1 MIIKRNPLA
10 HEVVIN
16 LERLYKSDR
25 FIRSIE
31 ACQNAAPLRY
41 IRKWMGSQS
50 EVVLRVSTF
59 DRDGDVVSWGGRVG
73 TMQQL
78 EGAARSINVADDQI
92 ALLATKLGDAGVNTG
107 DPWWTTDQ
115 GAQNI
120 ILNVLE
126 KAHALGLFHGL

>member
-1 MIIKRNPLA
+1 
-10 HEVVIN
+10 
-16 LERLYKSDR
+16 
-25 FIRSIE
+25 
-31 ACQNAAPLRY
+31 
-41 IRKWMGSQS
+41 
-50 EVVLRVSTF
+50 
-59 DRDGDVVSWGGRVG
+59 
-73 TMQQL
+73 MQQL
-78 EGAARSINVADDQI
+78 EGAARSMNVADEQI